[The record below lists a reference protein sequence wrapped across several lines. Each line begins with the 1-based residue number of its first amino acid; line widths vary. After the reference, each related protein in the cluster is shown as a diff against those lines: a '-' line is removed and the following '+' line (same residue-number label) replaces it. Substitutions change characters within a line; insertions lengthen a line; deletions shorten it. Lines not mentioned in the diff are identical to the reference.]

1 MLKSP
6 DLPEPPGAYLSPSSG
21 GRREFMDPGH
31 WTSAL
36 PVIGPSLRTQCLL
49 RLGSRHRP
57 VTRRKREMVPPE
69 KKDAAYM
76 SKRLKNNEAAKRS
89 REKRRMKELLLE
101 GQLLALN
108 NENARL
114 RDQVLRLRYLSVSA
128 KKDKPASGRDLCPA
142 YSSVVSKPPIWGEEE
157 RNPSITP
164 SFSWARG
171 FDPLPHSGGLFPGS
185 AAGSER
191 SGPADAEAH
200 RQVASIPAFL
210 PRPDA
215 FHPAPMFPGRPA
227 AWLVPSPAADC
238 HFPLP
243 WLSPLLASAAP
254 HPSLPV
260 CLHAADSGPE
270 RWPGGRPSCSIQEQ
284 LLRPHFTS

>member
-6 DLPEPPGAYLSPSSG
+6 DLPEPPGAYLTPSSG
-21 GRREFMDPGH
+21 GRREFVGPGYL
-31 WTSAL
+31 TSAL

-49 RLGSRHRP
+49 RLSSCRRLP
-57 VTRRKREMVPPE
+57 ATRRKRKMVPPE

-101 GQLLALN
+101 GQLLALS

-114 RDQVLRLRYLSVSA
+114 RDQVLRLRYLGMSA
-128 KKDKPASGRDLCPA
+128 KKSRPASGRDVCPA
-142 YSSVVSKPPIWGEEE
+142 YSPVASKPPIGGEEE

-164 SFSWARG
+164 SFRWAPR
-171 FDPLPHSGGLFPGS
+171 FHPLPQSGGLFPGS
-185 AAGSER
+185 AAG
-191 SGPADAEAH
+191 PADAEAH
-200 RQVASIPAFL
+200 QQGASVPAFL

-215 FHPAPMFPGRPA
+215 FHPAPMFPYRPA
-227 AWLVPSPAADC
+227 AWLVPGPAADR

-243 WLSPLLASAAP
+243 WVSPLLASAGP

-260 CLHAADSGPE
+260 WMHAADSGPE
-270 RWPGGRPSCSIQEQ
+270 HRPGGRPSCSFQEP
-284 LLRPHFTS
+284 LLKPHFTS